1 MTQVTARLYKQGG
14 AAMKRMINN
23 IWNMSPSALNMNL
36 IIICG
41 VLAAMLLAFL
51 HWVNKQK

>member
-1 MTQVTARLYKQGG
+1 MKQ
-14 AAMKRMINN
+14 MINN
-23 IWNMSPSALNMNL
+23 IWNMSPSVLNMNL

-41 VLAAMLLAFL
+41 VLAAILLAFL

>member
-1 MTQVTARLYKQGG
+1 MTQVTVRLYKQGG

-51 HWVNKQK
+51 HWVNKLK

>member
-1 MTQVTARLYKQGG
+1 MKQ
-14 AAMKRMINN
+14 MINN
-23 IWNMSPSALNMNL
+23 IWNMYPSALNINL

-41 VLAAMLLAFL
+41 VLAAILLAFL

>member
-1 MTQVTARLYKQGG
+1 MKQ
-14 AAMKRMINN
+14 MINN
-23 IWNMSPSALNMNL
+23 IWNASPSALNMNL

-41 VLAAMLLAFL
+41 VLAAILLAFL